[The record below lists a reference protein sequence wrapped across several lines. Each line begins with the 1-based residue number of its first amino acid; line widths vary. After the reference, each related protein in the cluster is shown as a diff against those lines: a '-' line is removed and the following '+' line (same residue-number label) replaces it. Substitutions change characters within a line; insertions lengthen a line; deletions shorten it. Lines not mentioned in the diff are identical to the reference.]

1 MKGRVGV
8 ASRRSGP
15 EEPSYHVGAWLFA
28 S

>member
-15 EEPSYHVGAWLFA
+15 EEPSYHIGAWLFA